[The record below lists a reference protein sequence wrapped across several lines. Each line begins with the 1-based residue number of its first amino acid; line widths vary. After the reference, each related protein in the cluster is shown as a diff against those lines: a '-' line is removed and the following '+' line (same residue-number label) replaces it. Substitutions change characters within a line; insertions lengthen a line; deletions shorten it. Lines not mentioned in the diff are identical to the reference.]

1 MIHQNRRKELLS
13 QLDDN
18 CVLILSTNPEQFRN
32 GDVTFPFRPQSD
44 FFYLTGFE
52 EPEAVAIISK
62 KSYSMFLRPKDETR
76 EIWDGA
82 RLGLTQAPSA
92 LNLDHAYDINQ
103 LEDKLA
109 QLIPANSCIYFD
121 AKSCMLDSKITNLL
135 SQYNPISL
143 QAPLHEIRLIKEES
157 EILTMQ
163 KAADISSVAHTLAMA
178 QVTPGMFEYELQSV
192 FDAHFVKNNTQ
203 HAYTPIVA
211 GGKNACVLHYI
222 ENNQPLKSGDLV
234 LIDAGCELDY
244 YASDITRT
252 FPVNGLFSEPQK
264 KIYQIVLDAQLAAID
279 SIKPGADV
287 HKPHKVACDIIQQG
301 LENLGLLA
309 PGEPLSKFYMHGTGH
324 WLGMDVHDVGKYQIN
339 KQHRV
344 FEKGMVITVEPGIYI
359 RKDDK
364 IDPIYHNI
372 GIRIEDDV
380 VVTDQGN
387 TVLTGSLIKT
397 INEIE
402 ALMSQANL

>member
-52 EPEAVAIISK
+52 EPEAIAVISK
-62 KSYSMFLRPKDETR
+62 ESYSMFLRPKDETR
-76 EIWDGA
+76 EIWDGT
-82 RLGLTQAPSA
+82 RLGLDQAPSN
-92 LNLDHAYDINQ
+92 LKLDHAYDISQ

-109 QLIPANSCIYFD
+109 QLITADSCIYFD
-121 AKSCMLDSKITNLL
+121 AKSCTLDSKITNLL
-135 SQYNPISL
+135 SQYNLKSL
-143 QAPLHEIRLIKEES
+143 QASLHEMRLIKEES

-163 KAADISSVAHTLAMA
+163 KAANISSAAHTLAMA

-252 FPVNGLFSEPQK
+252 FPVNGQF
-264 KIYQIVLDAQLAAID
+264 
-279 SIKPGADV
+279 
-287 HKPHKVACDIIQQG
+287 
-301 LENLGLLA
+301 
-309 PGEPLSKFYMHGTGH
+309 
-324 WLGMDVHDVGKYQIN
+324 
-339 KQHRV
+339 
-344 FEKGMVITVEPGIYI
+344 
-359 RKDDK
+359 
-364 IDPIYHNI
+364 
-372 GIRIEDDV
+372 
-380 VVTDQGN
+380 
-387 TVLTGSLIKT
+387 
-397 INEIE
+397 
-402 ALMSQANL
+402 

>member
-52 EPEAVAIISK
+52 EPEAIAVISK
-62 KSYSMFLRPKDETR
+62 ESYSMFLRPKDETR
-76 EIWDGA
+76 EIWDGT
-82 RLGLTQAPSA
+82 RLGLTQAPSN
-92 LNLDHAYDINQ
+92 LKLDHAYDIGQ

-109 QLIPANSCIYFD
+109 QLITADSCIYFD
-121 AKSCMLDSKITNLL
+121 AKSCTLDSKITNLL
-135 SQYNPISL
+135 SQYNLKSL
-143 QAPLHEIRLIKEES
+143 QASLHEMRLIKEES

-163 KAADISSVAHTLAMA
+163 KAANISSAAHTLAMA

-252 FPVNGLFSEPQK
+252 FPVNGQFSEPQK
-264 KIYQIVLDAQLAAID
+264 QIYQIVLDAQLAAIN

-287 HKPHKVACDIIQQG
+287 HMPHKIACDIIQQG

-309 PGEPLSKFYMHGTGH
+309 PGESLSKFYMHGTGH
-324 WLGMDVHDVGKYQIN
+324 WLGMDVHDVGKYQVN

-402 ALMSQANL
+402 ALMSQTNL

>member
-18 CVLILSTNPEQFRN
+18 CILILSTNPEQFRN

-52 EPEAVAIISK
+52 EPEAIVVISK
-62 KSYSMFLRPKDETR
+62 KNYSMFLRPKDNTR

-82 RLGLTQAPSA
+82 RLGLTQAPST
-92 LNLDHAYDINQ
+92 LHLDYAYDISQ

-109 QLIPANSCIYFD
+109 QLIPADSCVYFD
-121 AKSCMLDSKITNLL
+121 AKPCELDSKITNLL

-143 QAPLHEIRLIKEES
+143 QAPLHEMRLIKEES

-163 KAADISSVAHTLAMA
+163 KAADISSVAHTLAMD

-264 KIYQIVLDAQLAAID
+264 KIYQIVLDAQLAAIN

>member
-52 EPEAVAIISK
+52 EPEAIAIISK

-76 EIWDGA
+76 EIWDGT
-82 RLGLTQAPSA
+82 RLGLTQAPST
-92 LNLDHAYDINQ
+92 LNLDHAYDISQ

-121 AKSCMLDSKITNLL
+121 AKSCTLDSKITNLL

-143 QAPLHEIRLIKEES
+143 QAPLHEMRLIKEES

-163 KAADISSVAHTLAMA
+163 KAADISSAAHTLAMA

-339 KQHRV
+339 KRHRV